1 MLDLKTY
8 KVNFTPIK
16 DRVLLGDSDHL
27 VWNEANSLT
36 DFSSPWDT
44 QPVKKIEF
52 KALHNAEKIFFQ
64 FKVYDHQVHINSS
77 ENRKKSIDNSDRVE
91 LFFRG
96 DSSLNPYYCLEIDP
110 LGRIMDFKAKPNKEF
125 DFNWNWPTKD
135 IEVKSRIASLFFIV
149 EISITIQSL
158 KELDLIKNGKI
169 ETGIYRAKYNQQN
182 NGSFEPTWIPWVD
195 PNTETPNFHTP
206 TSFGLLILENP

>member
-8 KVNFTPIK
+8 KVNFTPRK
-16 DRVLLGDSDHL
+16 DEVLLGDGQHSI
-27 VWNEANSLT
+27 WNEANSLT

-64 FKVYDHQVHINSS
+64 FKVHDHQVHIHSS
-77 ENRKKSIDNSDRVE
+77 ENRKNSIDNSDRVE
-91 LFFRG
+91 LFFRS

-125 DFNWNWPTKD
+125 DFNWNWPIKD
-135 IEVKSRIASLFFIV
+135 IEIKSRIASLFFIV

-158 KELDLIKNGKI
+158 KELHLLKNGKI
-169 ETGIYRAKYNQQN
+169 ETGIYRAKYNKKK

-206 TSFGLLILENP
+206 TSFGLLVLDNQ